1 MSTDATQLNSESLPT
16 EPAEGYGDPLEAT
29 PSPPTSAVSTQRG
42 SVRTILKFAPE
53 DEPYVAGH
61 CTVTI
66 ALTLQPD
73 DSHRDGRQVLIGV
86 RSHDEAPLIG
96 IARLNELQLPG
107 EIVTLLE
114 KYELELPARGQ
125 ALAEKL
131 AQEEARR
138 QADEAKRKARTTPK
152 SKSAKAE
159 GMPAP
164 QPTSLPAL
172 VAEGPALEI
181 TPQPTPQISLFG

>member
-1 MSTDATQLNSESLPT
+1 MSTDATQLNSEALPT
-16 EPAEGYGDPLEAT
+16 EPDEGHSDPPEAT

-53 DEPYVAGH
+53 DEPYVAGR

-73 DSHRDGRQVLIGV
+73 DGHRDGRQVLIGV

-96 IARLNELQLPG
+96 TARLSELQLPG
-107 EIVTLLE
+107 EIITLLE
-114 KYELELPARGQ
+114 RYELELPARGQ
-125 ALAEKL
+125 VRAKKL

-138 QADEAKRKARTTPK
+138 QADEAKRKARATPKNKPARPEGTTPA
-152 SKSAKAE
+152 SPSPP
-159 GMPAP
+159 PAP
-164 QPTSLPAL
+164 
-172 VAEGPALEI
+172 VAEEPSPEI
-181 TPQPTPQISLFG
+181 KPQPAPQISLFS

>member
-1 MSTDATQLNSESLPT
+1 MSTDATQLNSEGLPT
-16 EPAEGYGDPLEAT
+16 EPDEGHSDPPKAT

-53 DEPYVAGH
+53 DEPFVVDR

-73 DSHRDGRQVLIGV
+73 DGHRDGRQVLIGV
-86 RSHDEAPLIG
+86 RSHNEVPLIG

-125 ALAEKL
+125 AQAEKL

-138 QADEAKRKARTTPK
+138 QADEAKRKARATPK
-152 SKSAKAE
+152 SKSAKSE
-159 GMPAP
+159 GMPTL
-164 QPTSLPAL
+164 QPSLP
-172 VAEGPALEI
+172 PALPAEEPSPEI
-181 TPQPTPQISLFG
+181 TPLPAPQISLFS